1 MTRCI
6 GSARVETRRLEYFLK
21 IIELGSISRAAAQF
35 KIAQPALSQ
44 QLAVLEAEMHA
55 KLVTRSVRGV
65 SPTQAGLAL
74 YRHAQVLVRH
84 LEQAQAEVSQLSGAG
99 STPVSIGLPLSTACM
114 MSMPLLE
121 EVRRRHSNIRLQLLE
136 DLSGSLADMMLTN
149 TLDLAVLFENKQTE
163 GFKMDPLWIEE
174 LFLVVPSQSRVSD
187 PIPIRE
193 LARMDLVLPSGKNGS
208 RLVLEAALE
217 QIGIEPRI
225 IAELDSIPTLKS
237 AVAQRIGNTVLPW
250 SAIYADVAA
259 RKLKAI
265 RIKGKG
271 FIRTVSLC
279 ASRTLAPTPAVECV
293 SRLVRELAT
302 ASAISGRSRG
312 MSLP

>member
-84 LEQAQAEVSQLSGAG
+84 LEQAQAEVSQLSGAA

-136 DLSGSLADMMLTN
+136 DFSGSLADMMLTN

-225 IAELDSIPTLKS
+225 IAELGFHPDFEIGSRS
-237 AVAQRIGNTVLPW
+237 AHRQHRVAM
-250 SAIYADVAA
+250 
-259 RKLKAI
+259 
-265 RIKGKG
+265 
-271 FIRTVSLC
+271 VSDLRRRRC
-279 ASRTLAPTPAVECV
+279 PQAQSHTDQ
-293 SRLVRELAT
+293 
-302 ASAISGRSRG
+302 G
-312 MSLP
+312 